1 MSRTTSSSRGGRRPK
16 PRSFTTMTDWA
27 ASIVVIPLV
36 LANGEF
42 VTGDAALFDCFAG
55 ALTALVGLC
64 SVHELSRSTTMIAI
78 TAEIKA
84 VIHHRSGGMFRSGGG
99 RRVSLDLGMA

>member
-1 MSRTTSSSRGGRRPK
+1 
-16 PRSFTTMTDWA
+16 MT
-27 ASIVVIPLV
+27 
-36 LANGEF
+36 
-42 VTGDAALFDCFAG
+42 
-55 ALTALVGLC
+55 
-64 SVHELSRSTTMIAI
+64 AI